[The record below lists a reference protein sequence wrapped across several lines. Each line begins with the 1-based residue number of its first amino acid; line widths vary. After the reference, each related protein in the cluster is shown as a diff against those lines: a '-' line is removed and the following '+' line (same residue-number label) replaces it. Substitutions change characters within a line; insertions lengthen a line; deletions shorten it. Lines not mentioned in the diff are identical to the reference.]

1 MHPARSGF
9 SSRQSSSLLIMAKS
23 ALRVPFVDL
32 KQPNSS
38 ISLLKLIN
46 CDGGFGYGIPFT
58 SSSVL
63 VDYVDEVDADQNS
76 WYAETALHVMEDKK
90 LSETEWMT
98 RIAVHY
104 LSRLSVSHTYK
115 LDSCYK
121 KKFTECPCS
130 CKKEVNYGDTSI
142 GNPHTW
148 YGQFGVLLGNYPSD
162 KGKSEAHRQGEVAA
176 SEVQEADPQESS
188 SDDLLICDDS
198 WSGSSQA
205 EIKLSPLNAHMPQ
218 LHSQTIVFSFYQKKC
233 HSDLNLIPFMGVS
246 RNHIQFHFYDSKE
259 DIYLLSREMP
269 LFYADKTLNMSTVI
283 ATWLVLNYQYL
294 MSGVTAKMKSEK
306 KFGFHSS
313 VGPKYLKLFQ
323 NDIEMGP
330 LKSEPYKF
338 NDIILTGKRFLP
350 QNDVTADIDAKYA
363 RKAY

>member
-1 MHPARSGF
+1 M
-9 SSRQSSSLLIMAKS
+9 
-23 ALRVPFVDL
+23 
-32 KQPNSS
+32 
-38 ISLLKLIN
+38 
-46 CDGGFGYGIPFT
+46 
-58 SSSVL
+58 
-63 VDYVDEVDADQNS
+63 
-76 WYAETALHVMEDKK
+76 
-90 LSETEWMT
+90 
-98 RIAVHY
+98 
-104 LSRLSVSHTYK
+104 
-115 LDSCYK
+115 
-121 KKFTECPCS
+121 
-130 CKKEVNYGDTSI
+130 
-142 GNPHTW
+142 
-148 YGQFGVLLGNYPSD
+148 
-162 KGKSEAHRQGEVAA
+162 
-176 SEVQEADPQESS
+176 QEADPQESS